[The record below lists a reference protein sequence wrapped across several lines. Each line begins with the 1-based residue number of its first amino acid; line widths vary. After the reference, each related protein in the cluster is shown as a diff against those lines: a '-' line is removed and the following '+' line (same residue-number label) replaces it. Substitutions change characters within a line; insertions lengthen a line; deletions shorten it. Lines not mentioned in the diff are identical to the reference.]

1 MSLICFCCGRER
13 PPEELSLIIELG
25 FSRSKVKYCR
35 TCREVVAYYEGLIL
49 KDPHQVLGFDYANF
63 VALETKL
70 DECIGLEG
78 KPNPLLRIQ
87 IAQRAIALAI
97 NMGSDSLPDFHRK
110 VLSSGMDP
118 ELVFAVLSAGNP
130 QLVASS

>member
-1 MSLICFCCGRER
+1 ASL
-13 PPEELSLIIELG
+13 
-25 FSRSKVKYCR
+25 
-35 TCREVVAYYEGLIL
+35 
-49 KDPHQVLGFDYANF
+49 

-78 KPNPLLRIQ
+78 GPNPLLRIQ

-97 NMGSDSLPDFHRK
+97 NMGSDNLPEFHRN

-118 ELVFAVLSAGNP
+118 ELVFAVLSTRNL
-130 QLVASS
+130 QLVAK